1 VHCLIA
7 LLRTGECNVAVEIEK
22 FEFMACLQVAAL
34 LALSASVVHTFTGD
48 CLLEVYPKTY
58 LDGPCNI
65 EMRRRLF
72 W

>member
-1 VHCLIA
+1 
-7 LLRTGECNVAVEIEK
+7 
-22 FEFMACLQVAAL
+22 
-34 LALSASVVHTFTGD
+34 VHTFTGD